1 MKYISLRWK
10 ISFVMLLTN
19 IVVGAF
25 LVVFMR
31 YQVYNNLGKELIS
44 KGRII
49 GSDLAL
55 FAAEQIVEED
65 KVGLRQLISNSVNYE
80 SVEYVLI
87 QKSDSTILVD
97 TYNGN
102 VPQALLKQPV
112 PSFDH
117 RGDAMVKMINEDNL
131 DVYDIWVPVE
141 EGYLGY
147 IRVGIRQDYVR
158 ERVLKTATQVIVIII
173 LAVLLMWGLIV
184 YIITKKIINPM
195 FYLMQKADEISQGK
209 LDEKI
214 VIHTHDEIEQLG
226 NALERLRESVKIAL
240 DRLKKQRTMRM

>member
-1 MKYISLRWK
+1 MKYLSLRWK
-10 ISFVMLLTN
+10 ISFIMLLTN
-19 IVVGAF
+19 ILISVF
-25 LVVFMR
+25 LIVFLR

-102 VPQALLKQPV
+102 VPQALLDQPV
-112 PSFDH
+112 SSFEH
-117 RGDAMVKMINEDNL
+117 QGDAMVKMVNQDNM

-158 ERVLKTATQVIVIII
+158 ERVLSTATKVIGIIT

-184 YIITKKIINPM
+184 YIVTNKIINPM
-195 FYLMQKADEISQGK
+195 LYLKQKADEISQGK

-226 NALERLRESVKIAL
+226 DALERLRESVKIAL
-240 DRLKKQRTMRM
+240 ERLKKQRTMRM